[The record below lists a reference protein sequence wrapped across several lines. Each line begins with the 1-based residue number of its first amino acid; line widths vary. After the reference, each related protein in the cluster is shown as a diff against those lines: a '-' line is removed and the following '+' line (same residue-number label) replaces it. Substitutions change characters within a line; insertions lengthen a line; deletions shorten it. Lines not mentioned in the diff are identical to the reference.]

1 MNIHPGNQYFV
12 LNTHT
17 SGKILWIIIFLTF
30 ITSTV
35 FQIIYVQLYSF
46 TKQFLVPQI
55 IIYGNVQV
63 VKWESLN
70 SLQTI
75 FWKRLCKANENL
87 QNTVRNLGSIFLLYR
102 YCRLTV
108 QLKQLWS
115 KIAMQCSLVDLHG
128 YPTCN
133 LSFLCIH
140 TRI

>member
-1 MNIHPGNQYFV
+1 MNIHPGNQYVV

-30 ITSTV
+30 ITGTV

-75 FWKRLCKANENL
+75 FWKRLCKANENP
-87 QNTVRNLGSIFLLYR
+87 QNTVRNLGSIFLLYL

-140 TRI
+140 TCI